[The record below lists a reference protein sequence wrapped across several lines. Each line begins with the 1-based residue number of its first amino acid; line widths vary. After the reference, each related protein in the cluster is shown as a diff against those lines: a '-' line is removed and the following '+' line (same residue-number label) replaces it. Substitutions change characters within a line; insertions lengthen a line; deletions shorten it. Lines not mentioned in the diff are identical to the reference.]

1 MATYKKRG
9 YKPKTKEEKEH
20 LIEEQSTTA
29 EVFNTLDEKASKTEE
44 WVVKNQ
50 KYIFSVIGVVA
61 IVVLGYLGYN
71 EFILKPKQAEA
82 MNEMFQAKK
91 YFNEALTGVEKDSL
105 FNLALNGGEGKYGM
119 IDIAKE
125 YGNTKAGNLAKYYA
139 GMSYLHTGD
148 YKQAVSY
155 LNDFSSDDDI
165 LSASAKGAIGDA
177 FSQLNQ
183 MEDALSYYKQAAEMR
198 ANEFTTPKYLYK
210 AGNVA
215 LDLGKAK
222 EAAAFFN
229 EIKDK
234 YSESTEAANI
244 DVLIGKAEV
253 LANN

>member
-9 YKPKTKEEKEH
+9 YKPKTKEEKEQYVEDH
-20 LIEEQSTTA
+20 STTA

-50 KYIFSVIGVVA
+50 KYIFTVIGVIA
-61 IVVLGYLGYN
+61 LVVLGTLGYK

-119 IDIAKE
+119 VDIAEE

-139 GMSYLHTGD
+139 GMSYLHLGD

-155 LNDFSSDDDI
+155 LNDFSSDDAI

-183 MEDALSYYKQAAEMR
+183 MEDALNYYKQAAESR
-198 ANEFTTPKYLYK
+198 DNEYTTPMYLYK

-215 LDLGKAK
+215 LSLGKAS
-222 EAAAFFN
+222 EALSFFKK
-229 EIKDK
+229 IKDK
-234 YSESTEAANI
+234 YSTSTEATNI

-253 LANN
+253 LASK

>member
-9 YKPKTKEEKEH
+9 YKPKTKEEKEQFA
-20 LIEEQSTTA
+20 EEQSTTA

-61 IVVLGYLGYN
+61 LVVLGYLGYN
-71 EFILKPKQAEA
+71 EFMLKPKQTEA

-119 IDIAKE
+119 VDIAEE
-125 YGNTKAGNLAKYYA
+125 YGNTKAGNLARYYA

-148 YKQAVSY
+148 YKQAVAY
-155 LNDFSSDDDI
+155 LSDFSSDDAI

-183 MEDALSYYKQAAEMR
+183 KEDALSYYKQAAEMR
-198 ANEFTTPKYLYK
+198 ANEYTAPMYLYK
-210 AGNVA
+210 AGIVA

-222 EAAAFFN
+222 EALEFFKT
-229 EIKDK
+229 IKNK
-234 YSESTEAANI
+234 YPESTEAVNI
-244 DVLIGKAEV
+244 DALIGKADV
-253 LANN
+253 LATK